1 MKRYTYLFSLVNRD
15 KEIPV
20 DGTSVVYK
28 TGYFT
33 VMDKDEA
40 VAVYIQKEV
49 QGYRRVAIRAN

>member
-20 DGTSVVYK
+20 DGTAVVYK

-33 VMDKDEA
+33 VMDKDAE

-49 QGYRRVAIRAN
+49 QGYRRAELK